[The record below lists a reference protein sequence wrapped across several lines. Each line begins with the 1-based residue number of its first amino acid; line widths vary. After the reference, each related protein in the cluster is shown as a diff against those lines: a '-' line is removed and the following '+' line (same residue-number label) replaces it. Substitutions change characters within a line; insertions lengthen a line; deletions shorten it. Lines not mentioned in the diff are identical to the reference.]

1 MILLRIINQGIDLFF
16 KKKTITIVNVFMIF
30 LMSLFLFSSVF
41 GYYILNETINSIKE
55 RLDFSIYFKAD
66 TSKEDIDKL
75 KNILENFP
83 NVKEVKYVTKDIA
96 LEKFKKESLANPVI
110 GEALKEL
117 NKNPL
122 VDYLIVKAD
131 DPNVYSEIA
140 KYIEQSPY
148 RAVIEF
154 LTYYENQ
161 KAIQKFISLSNYIK
175 VLIIVFLILIST
187 FVFLITFN
195 LTILTIYSQKDDI
208 EVYRLVGAPNY
219 YIASPFIIFNIISAF
234 LGFILSEGCLVL
246 VLIKTENFW
255 NKIVSS
261 LNPSIFFYQ
270 NFFMINLSIFG
281 FILLINIISS
291 LIAIQKYLK
300 I

>member
-1 MILLRIINQGIDLFF
+1 MVLLRIINQGLDLFY

-30 LMSLFLFSSVF
+30 LMSLFLFSGIF
-41 GYYILNETINSIKE
+41 GYYIINETIKSIKD

-96 LEKFKKESLANPVI
+96 LEKFKKESLANPTI
-110 GEALKEL
+110 SEALKEL

-148 RAVIEF
+148 RATIEF

-161 KAIQKFISLSNYIK
+161 KAIQRFISLSNYVK
-175 VLIIVFLILIST
+175 LLITVFSILISA
-187 FVFLITFN
+187 FVFLIIFN
-195 LTILTIYSQKDDI
+195 LTTLTIYSQKNDI

-219 YIASPFIIFNIISAF
+219 YIALPFGIFNIISAF
-234 LGFILSEGCLVL
+234 LGFILSEACVIL
-246 VLIKTENFW
+246 VLIRTDNFW

-261 LNPSIFFYQ
+261 LNPNLFFYQ
-270 NFFMINLSIFG
+270 NFFIINLSIFG

>member
-1 MILLRIINQGIDLFF
+1 MVLLRIINQGLDLFY

-30 LMSLFLFSSVF
+30 LMSLFLFSGIF
-41 GYYILNETINSIKE
+41 GYYIINETINSIKD

-96 LEKFKKESLANPVI
+96 LEKFKKESLANPTI
-110 GEALKEL
+110 SEALKEL

-148 RAVIEF
+148 RATIEF

-161 KAIQKFISLSNYIK
+161 KAIQRFISLSNYVK
-175 VLIIVFLILIST
+175 LLITVFSILISA
-187 FVFLITFN
+187 FVFLIIFN
-195 LTILTIYSQKDDI
+195 LTTLTIYSQKNDI

-219 YIASPFIIFNIISAF
+219 YIALPFGIFNIISAF
-234 LGFILSEGCLVL
+234 LGFILSEACVIL
-246 VLIKTENFW
+246 VLIRTDNFW

-261 LNPSIFFYQ
+261 LNPNLFFYQ
-270 NFFMINLSIFG
+270 NFFIINLSIFG